1 MEADMKL
8 RISSGIIAAAVMVM
22 VAVAAGSLCLTTGK
36 SGDAGAAGIAGA
48 AGKTAPMVLA
58 QYNPCPN
65 GKCR

>member
-8 RISSGIIAAAVMVM
+8 RISSDVIAAAVMVM
-22 VAVAAGSLCLTTGK
+22 VTVAAGSLCLTTGR

-48 AGKTAPMVLA
+48 GGETAPMVLA

-65 GKCR
+65 GRCR